1 LPRPCCR
8 RRYSSPVKDDRSRL
22 RYKGGT
28 NHATGMHTLRHYYAS
43 VALADGV
50 NIKELAEYLGH
61 HDPAFTLRMYAHML
75 PSSHGRA
82 SQAVQKR
89 RLSLLTPESDEGEI
103 PCRRN

>member
-1 LPRPCCR
+1 
-8 RRYSSPVKDDRSRL
+8 
-22 RYKGGT
+22 
-28 NHATGMHTLRHYYAS
+28 MHTLRHYYAS